1 MICSASVFVTNA
13 HGAPVNGLVSRVH
26 SKKAVVHLE
35 AARAFVED
43 GECESA
49 VFHWFRYLRLAKRNK
64 HHRKIWRRIHRC
76 LKNMRLERPTRKKK
90 KESTKTD
97 DIHLPVAG
105 KVVIPGGYFLSGS
118 NDEQKKWA
126 FKMCMVRWSGDKVLC
141 SESFREKR
149 LRKVYV
155 HTFEI
160 DRAEVTGARWNQCVA
175 AGKCKKKDN
184 TQKNPTLP
192 VVGVTKKE
200 AAGFCRFAG
209 GRLPTEVEWEKAA
222 RGNRNPIFVW
232 PWGTVVV
239 RGCVGLKEL
248 TKVTKVKI
256 FGSKRSSRKL
266 PWPPGTFSCD
276 VSPYG
281 LVDMGGNVR
290 EWTIESKNR
299 GEVKEKTSYYSKK
312 GIVKGGSFRT
322 SPFSARISHRSHYSR
337 GYSAEDIGFRCVSP

>member
-1 MICSASVFVTNA
+1 MTNA
-13 HGAPVNGLVSRVH
+13 HGSPVTGLVSSVH

-35 AARAFVED
+35 AARGFVEA

-49 VFHWFRYLRLAKRNK
+49 VFHWFRYLRLAGRNK
-64 HHRKIWRRIHRC
+64 HSRTIWRRINRC
-76 LKNMRLERPTRKKK
+76 LKNMGLERPGRKIK
-90 KESTKTD
+90 KESTKID

-118 NDEQKKWA
+118 NDVQKQWA
-126 FKMCMVRWSGDKVLC
+126 FKMCMARWSGKKVLC
-141 SESFREKR
+141 SESFREQR

-160 DRAEVTGARWNQCVA
+160 DRAEVTGARWNQCVE
-175 AGKCKKKDN
+175 AGKCVKKYN
-184 TQKNPTLP
+184 ARKNPTLP
-192 VVGVTKKE
+192 VVVVTKKE

-222 RGNRNPIFVW
+222 RGNKSPVFVW
-232 PWGTVVV
+232 PWGGVVV
-239 RGCVGLKEL
+239 KGCVALKEPIN
-248 TKVTKVKI
+248 VTKV
-256 FGSKRSSRKL
+256 FGAKLSSRRL

-290 EWTIESKNR
+290 EWTVESKSR
-299 GEVKEKTSYYSKK
+299 REGKEKTSYGKK
-312 GIVKGGSFRT
+312 SIVKGGSFRT
-322 SPFSARISHRSHYSR
+322 SSFSARISHRSHYSR
-337 GYSAEDIGFRCVSP
+337 GYSADDIGFRCVSPLR